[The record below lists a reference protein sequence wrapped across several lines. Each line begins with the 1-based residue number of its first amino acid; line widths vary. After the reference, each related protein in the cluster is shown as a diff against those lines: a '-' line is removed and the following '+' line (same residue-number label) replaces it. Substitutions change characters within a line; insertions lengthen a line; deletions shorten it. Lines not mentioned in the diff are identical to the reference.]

1 MDDQRLATYKCEAC
15 RIVVTDLQGN
25 FVDQIGGNGQ
35 VLRDG
40 SFEEAGFSRPQGLAF
55 ASSLNA
61 LYVADT
67 ENHALRKVPY
77 FSVSHPLQAAKTD
90 NLMNGI

>member
-1 MDDQRLATYKCEAC
+1 M
-15 RIVVTDLQGN
+15 ITDLEGN

-55 ASSLNA
+55 ASTLNA

-67 ENHALRKVPY
+67 ENHALRKVQ
-77 FSVSHPLQAAKTD
+77 L
-90 NLMNGI
+90 LI